1 MKLNILDR
9 LLFLATGLLS
19 GYIIA
24 FGIEGFELPVM
35 IAFTISFGV
44 MLIASLMIIIIGY
57 EILENSIVVIAATL
71 VPLGLALGLVTL
83 KFPQWFIPYL
93 IFALAGFF
101 GIIFTRLNKVP
112 GKASVI
118 TLAVTH
124 AISGLTIV
132 ALPIYSVAIG
142 QSRFGFVYVAV
153 GGSLIGLG
161 GLLLMFIKMKKP
173 ILSVEIVMK
182 ALPWILTL
190 MMFFFSLGLRYA
202 YQ

>member
-1 MKLNILDR
+1 MKLTILDR

-71 VPLGLALGLVTL
+71 VPLGLAIGLVIL

-93 IFALAGFF
+93 IFALVGFS
-101 GIIFTRLNKVP
+101 GIIFTRVNQTP

-132 ALPIYSVAIG
+132 ALPIYSVMLG
-142 QSRFGFVYVAV
+142 QSRFGFVYVAW

>member
-1 MKLNILDR
+1 MKLTILDR

-71 VPLGLALGLVTL
+71 VPLGLAIGLVIL

-93 IFALAGFF
+93 IFALVGFS
-101 GIIFTRLNKVP
+101 GIIFTRVNQTP

-124 AISGLTIV
+124 AISGITIV
-132 ALPIYSVAIG
+132 ALPIYSVMLG
-142 QSRFGFVYVAV
+142 QSRFGFVYVAW

-182 ALPWILTL
+182 ALPWILAL

>member
-1 MKLNILDR
+1 MKLTILDR

-71 VPLGLALGLVTL
+71 VPLGLAIGLVIL

-93 IFALAGFF
+93 IFALVGFS
-101 GIIFTRLNKVP
+101 GIIFTRVNQTP

-124 AISGLTIV
+124 AISGITIV
-132 ALPIYSVAIG
+132 ALPIYSVMLG
-142 QSRFGFVYVAV
+142 QSRFGFVYVAW